1 MKSLRKPLLIGLT
14 VLGLG
19 SGLAAQ
25 AQTTPPAEGRHAHAA
40 NKEQMQAKMA
50 EHWAARQAK
59 LHDALKLTA
68 AQETAWTAYQNAIK
82 PTAPAM
88 GERASWAGLSA
99 PARMEKMI
107 AMAKQ
112 HITVMES
119 HLSALNTF
127 YSVLSADQ
135 KKIFDDNTR
144 GGMDWHMRH
153 GPQQH

>member
-1 MKSLRKPLLIGLT
+1 MKSLRKPLLIGLA
-14 VLGLG
+14 VIGLG

-25 AQTTPPAEGRHAHAA
+25 AQTAAPAEGRHGHAM

-50 EHWAARQAK
+50 ERFAARQAK
-59 LHDALKLTA
+59 LHDALKLTS
-68 AQETAWTAYQNAIK
+68 AQEAAWTAYQNAIK
-82 PTAPAM
+82 PTPRAM
-88 GERASWAGLSA
+88 GDRAAWAQLSA

-112 HITVMES
+112 HIATMES

-135 KKIFDDNTR
+135 KKIFDDSTR
-144 GGMDWHMRH
+144 GGMGEHMHH
-153 GPQQH
+153 GAQQH